1 MKPKVVLIIAAIYLA
16 IVGLGL
22 LLAPT
27 FTVLGLDNKISPLL
41 IAQLRAMSD
50 VFIGV
55 AVIDW
60 AARNAETSK
69 ALDAIFLGNA
79 VGFSI
84 SVILGVNVSLVGG
97 QAVSWIFTA
106 ISLFC
111 AVGFI
116 IVGRKNMSP
125 KSNYLME

>member
-1 MKPKVVLIIAAIYLA
+1 MKPKLVLIIAAIYLA

-27 FTVLGLDNKISPLL
+27 YTVLGLDNEVSPLL

-50 VFIGV
+50 VFLGV
-55 AVIDW
+55 AVMNW
-60 AARNAETSK
+60 AARNAEASK
-69 ALDAIFLGNA
+69 ARNAIFLGNA
-79 VGFSI
+79 VGFSL
-84 SVILGVNVSLVGG
+84 SVIMGVNISLVGG

-106 ISLFC
+106 IGLFI

-116 IVGRKNMSP
+116 IVGLKNRSAAV
-125 KSNYLME
+125 